1 MTDDDDFIT
10 VNITCDQSAVL
21 VVILLQAV
29 KLGLFDSLPSELQ
42 PAMRSFLVKM
52 MIDGDCQAEVE
63 RTR

>member
-29 KLGLFDSLPSELQ
+29 KLGLFDSLPSENARQKLD
-42 PAMRSFLVKM
+42 A
-52 MIDGDCQAEVE
+52 
-63 RTR
+63 TR

>member
-42 PAMRSFLVKM
+42 PAMRSFLEM
-52 MIDGDCQAEVE
+52 MIVE
-63 RTR
+63 IARQKLDATR